1 MKLLL
6 SLFVMLSSIC
16 ISYNSSVLAASIEDG
31 EKIFNANCAACHAG
45 GKNVIM
51 PNKTLEY
58 DTLHNYEMDSID
70 AITTQVTY
78 GKNAMPSFRG
88 RLTDNDIENV
98 ANYVLSQSQAGW
110 PEDD

>member
-6 SLFVMLSSIC
+6 SLFVMLSTI
-16 ISYNSSVLAASIEDG
+16 YLTNNSSVLAASIEDG

-51 PNKTLEY
+51 PNKTLELE
-58 DTLHNYEMDSID
+58 TLHQYEMDSIG
-70 AITTQVTY
+70 AITNQVTY

-88 RLTDNDIENV
+88 RLSDTDIDNV

-110 PEDD
+110 SDDE